1 MVETWTWRLS
11 RTWRLSVHAN
21 GIYPL
26 DLIGLVR
33 HPHPS
38 NEHPKMS
45 ETPRELCPRQL
56 KISMATAI
64 HLLNFSRQ
72 VFSPW
77 GELMVEPILL
87 DHTLHSYPTYRLKK
101 MFFNFVSES
110 KIIALSL
117 DISAS
122 FPPCLLS
129 PCTPHPVHWRAIKQL

>member
-1 MVETWTWRLS
+1 MMVETWTWRLS
-11 RTWRLSVHAN
+11 RTWRFSVHAN

-33 HPHPS
+33 HPRPS

-64 HLLNFSRQ
+64 HLLNISRQ

-77 GELMVEPILL
+77 GELMVEPVLL

-110 KIIALSL
+110 
-117 DISAS
+117 S
-122 FPPCLLS
+122 FFGCLCLLS
-129 PCTPHPVHWRAIKQL
+129 TLPPLPLHSPPRTLAGY